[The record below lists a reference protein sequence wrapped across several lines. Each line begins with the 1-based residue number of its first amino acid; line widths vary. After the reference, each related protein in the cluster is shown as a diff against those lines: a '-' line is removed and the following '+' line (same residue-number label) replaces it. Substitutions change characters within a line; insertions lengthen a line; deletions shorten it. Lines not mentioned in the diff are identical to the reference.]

1 VRLLLRAVE
10 DVDES
15 SWIKVNIVDKNLTWK
30 EAQEAFTKHFEIYS
44 YSAQLVKDYEHIKQY
59 TKQSVQEY
67 SHKFNRLCIE
77 LGYDES
83 NPLVIQHYL
92 NGLIPERH
100 ASYKKQMAIVK
111 LTTGNVSMFTSSLE
125 EAIKLTSELEIADLN
140 SQVQHNYHTDNKSQ
154 SLNNTYSTQVKKKV
168 CANHPNSS
176 THTTA
181 ECSLTKTGSKSHTT
195 NNTSA
200 TNSTNNNTTKPQ
212 NNYNNSEGAKKKPV
226 KCHVCGGPH
235 YANDPICPKH
245 SDRATRATSTSATS
259 TNNVT
264 IPSTASTSPE
274 GKASI
279 QQGRSATIDRTLP
292 TEVIIP
298 EHKNVMFL
306 VENKV
311 YNTLCDTGAT
321 FCSIDASLCEELK
334 LNITPPTGS
343 RRIGLANDTSAERV
357 GTVHLDDITVL
368 FPSTERNVCTLN
380 HRFEVMKLK
389 DQHKDYHF
397 VIGADLLPL
406 LFPDGIPLCYI
417 PPASNTNG
425 KPMVVSRAV
434 HLLDELTSD
443 IGYEELPLSEQPNRP
458 VASTPK

>member
-1 VRLLLRAVE
+1 VE

-125 EAIKLTSELEIADLN
+125 EVIKLTSELEIADLN

-245 SDRATRATSTSATS
+245 YYT
-259 TNNVT
+259 
-264 IPSTASTSPE
+264 
-274 GKASI
+274 
-279 QQGRSATIDRTLP
+279 
-292 TEVIIP
+292 
-298 EHKNVMFL
+298 
-306 VENKV
+306 
-311 YNTLCDTGAT
+311 
-321 FCSIDASLCEELK
+321 
-334 LNITPPTGS
+334 
-343 RRIGLANDTSAERV
+343 
-357 GTVHLDDITVL
+357 
-368 FPSTERNVCTLN
+368 
-380 HRFEVMKLK
+380 
-389 DQHKDYHF
+389 
-397 VIGADLLPL
+397 
-406 LFPDGIPLCYI
+406 
-417 PPASNTNG
+417 
-425 KPMVVSRAV
+425 
-434 HLLDELTSD
+434 
-443 IGYEELPLSEQPNRP
+443 
-458 VASTPK
+458 